1 LIQRIFLQAILLLLL
16 VPGIV
21 HAEEIKD
28 LYQADIEVE
37 DKGSKARNA
46 ALREG
51 MAEILIR
58 VTGRTDVMLHPAIQQ
73 AIQDPRKYA
82 ITYQYLFIRKNGS
95 RQRTLVL
102 RVSMSERNINELLR
116 ESRLPIWGKSRPG
129 VLVWL
134 VVDNGKQR
142 QLQGATYDNWITE
155 ALKESAQQ
163 RGLPVQL
170 PLLDAQ
176 DQSLVKMS
184 DIWGGFTTP
193 VMTASKRYQNPAVLM
208 GRVYLD
214 NSHTW
219 HGRWTLVLHGTS
231 VTWQVQGKRLA
242 SVIAQGMDEI
252 SERIAFEYAYMQ
264 SEHTHS
270 VYLRI
275 HNINSLE
282 DMVRV
287 QRYLQSQVGVTA
299 AQPVEI
305 KQGEVFFRLTLDGRW
320 QTIAQSIA
328 LSSRLVAQQ
337 PPADNPQPDGNK
349 PSTNPANIPED
360 LIYRYRYLP

>member
-1 LIQRIFLQAILLLLL
+1 MIQRIFLQAIVLLLLA
-16 VPGIV
+16 PAIAG
-21 HAEEIKD
+21 AEEIKD
-28 LYQADIEVE
+28 LYQADIPVE
-37 DKGSKARNA
+37 DKGAKARNA

-58 VTGRTDVMLHPAIQQ
+58 VTGRRDVMLHPTIQQ
-73 AIQDPRKYA
+73 AMQDPRKY
-82 ITYQYLFIRKNGS
+82 IFTYQYLFIRKNGA
-95 RQRTLVL
+95 RQRSLVL

-116 ESRLPIWGKSRPG
+116 ESKLPIWGKSRPG

-142 QLQGATYDNWITE
+142 QLQGATHDNWIMG
-155 ALKESAQQ
+155 ALKESAEHY
-163 RGLPVQL
+163 GLPVQL
-170 PLLDAQ
+170 PLLDAR

-193 VMTASKRYQNPAVLM
+193 VMTASKRYQNPAVLI
-208 GRVYLD
+208 GRAYLD
-214 NSHTW
+214 SSRTW
-219 HGRWTLVLHGTS
+219 HGRWTLVLNGNS
-231 VTWQVQGKRLA
+231 VTWEVQGKRLA
-242 SVIAQGMDEI
+242 SVIAQGMAEV
-252 SERIAFEYAYMQ
+252 SERLAYEYAYMQ
-264 SEHTHS
+264 SEFTHA

-299 AQPVEI
+299 VQPVEI

-328 LSSRLVAQQ
+328 LSSRLVEQ
-337 PPADNPQPDGNK
+337 PAPADNQQTGSNNPQTK
-349 PSTNPANIPED
+349 PSSIPED
-360 LIYRYRYLP
+360 LIYQYRYLP